1 MSENKITINLTE
13 KQYLDLVKL
22 VYLGNMVAE
31 EVCEDKDLGDY
42 ADLQQ
47 FLYSHSGPGKGNLY
61 IAHDKADNEYFLAE
75 DLEEDLSDLL
85 DDYDESRFWES
96 LVMRLTLRDLQK
108 KFSEK
113 ELAEIPEEAGR
124 KEMEVI
130 HNYYI
135 SEFDDH
141 DLDNLKI
148 VSMKKI

>member
-1 MSENKITINLTE
+1 MEI
-13 KQYLDLVKL
+13 
-22 VYLGNMVAE
+22 
-31 EVCEDKDLGDY
+31 
-42 ADLQQ
+42 
-47 FLYSHSGPGKGNLY
+47 
-61 IAHDKADNEYFLAE
+61 YFSSTTCSFYP
-75 DLEEDLSDLL
+75 SDLL

-113 ELAEIPEEAGR
+113 ELAEIPEETGR
-124 KEMEVI
+124 QEMEVI

-148 VSMKKI
+148 VSMKKL